1 MKITNKLNLPKQLVE
16 LVNSN
21 YTPTPHQYSCTT
33 ILKPTRQI
41 ILERRYGDQIEQ
53 DVSDMCWM
61 IFGIAVHSVIENS
74 QEDNGQFKEEKLKVD
89 LGKYWEELKGY
100 YLSGRSDMI
109 DLIKKMIIDW
119 KTCSAWKVIYKDFED
134 WRKEMLIYAWAV
146 KDMGFD
152 IDKAEAIA
160 FIKDHNKTKSKTDS
174 QYPKLPIWVEKFK
187 FNKKSFQEIEKFIYN
202 KFMELKKYENAP
214 DEELPM
220 CTDEERW
227 REPTRYAVKKKVNIK
242 ASKLHDTLEE
252 AEEHLKNLEVDYPN
266 IYEIEVR
273 EGTDK
278 KCLEYCSCCEFCP
291 YYKEKYMKGEEVS
304 ENKVI

>member
-1 MKITNKLNLPKQLVE
+1 MIITNRMNLPKQLVE
-16 LVNSN
+16 LVDNN
-21 YTPTPHQYSCTT
+21 YKPTPHQYSCTT

-41 ILERRYGDQIEQ
+41 ILERRYGGQIEQ

-74 QEDNGQFKEEKLKVD
+74 QEDEGQFKEEKLKVD
-89 LGKYWEELKGY
+89 LGKYWKELKGY
-100 YLSGRSDMI
+100 HLSCRSDLI
-109 DLIKKMIIDW
+109 DLLEKEIIDW

-146 KDMGFD
+146 KDMDFE
-152 IDKAEAIA
+152 INKAKAIA
-160 FIKDHNKTKSKTDS
+160 FIKDHNKTKAKTDS

-187 FNKKSFQEIEKFIYN
+187 FNKKSFEEIEKFIYD
-202 KFMELKKYENAP
+202 KFMELKKYENAT
-214 DEELPM
+214 DEDLPM

-227 REPTRYAVKKKVNIK
+227 REPTKYAVKKKANIK

-252 AEEHLKNLEVDYPN
+252 AEKHLENLESKEECQGL
-266 IYEIEVR
+266 YEIEVR

-278 KCLEYCSCCEFCP
+278 RCLEYCLCCNFCP
-291 YYKEKYMKGEEVS
+291 YYQKNYMEGKGNV
-304 ENKVI
+304 

>member
-1 MKITNKLNLPKQLVE
+1 MKITNKLNLPKQLLE

-53 DVSDMCWM
+53 DVSDMCWL

-146 KDMGFD
+146 KDIGFD

-187 FNKKSFQEIEKFIYN
+187 FNKKSFQEIEQFIYN

-227 REPTRYAVKKKVNIK
+227 REPTKYAIKKKVNK
-242 ASKLHDTLEE
+242 TASKIHDTLEE
-252 AEEHLKNLEVDYPN
+252 AEEHLKNLEIGYPN

-278 KCLEYCSCCEFCP
+278 RCLEYCSCCEFCP
-291 YYKEKYMKGEEVS
+291 YYKEKYMKGEEN
-304 ENKVI
+304 EKV